1 MNTKLEVAALADL
14 LREAEDQHGRYEPT
28 APAHHWWDWYATY
41 IVARRLGRTPDE
53 AYREAT
59 VTLEASPR

>member
-1 MNTKLEVAALADL
+1 MDTKLEVAALADL
-14 LREAEDQHGRYEPT
+14 LREAEDQHGRYEPM
-28 APAHHWWDWYATY
+28 APAHHWWDWYAAY

-59 VTLEASPR
+59 VTLEGSPR